1 MGKYFY
7 GFLVIALQLLLMN
20 NRGLKP
26 NCEIEKKVRELL
38 LISGK

>member
-7 GFLVIALQLLLMN
+7 GFLVIALQLLPMN

-26 NCEIEKKVRELL
+26 NCEIEKKE
-38 LISGK
+38 